1 MRITILSFQQ
11 HRNAG
16 LEPAES
22 EYLKRLSRHAK
33 VELRTARLRN
43 GDGAVP
49 DDLLKAQRIV
59 GLFVEGEMLSS
70 AGLAQ
75 RLQGWMNQGCS
86 HLLLV
91 IGGAEGMPAR
101 AAAQVRER
109 WSLSQLTFSHQLARL
124 ILLEAVYR
132 AFDILHGGRYH
143 K

>member
-1 MRITILSFQQ
+1 MKISIVSFQQ
-11 HRNAG
+11 HRNAE
-16 LEPAES
+16 LEAAER
-22 EYLKRLSRHAK
+22 EYVKRLSRHAR
-33 VELRTARLRN
+33 VELHALKGREADA
-43 GDGAVP
+43 GIPAH
-49 DDLLKAQRIV
+49 LLKAQRIV

-109 WSLSQLTFSHQLARL
+109 WSLSRVTFSHQLARL

>member
-1 MRITILSFQQ
+1 MKGRDAD
-11 HRNAG
+11 AG
-16 LEPAES
+16 IPE
-22 EYLKRLSRHAK
+22 H
-33 VELRTARLRN
+33 
-43 GDGAVP
+43 
-49 DDLLKAQRIV
+49 LLKAQRIV
-59 GLFVEGEMLSS
+59 GLFVEGEMLSL

-91 IGGAEGMPAR
+91 IGGSEGMPAR

-124 ILLEAVYR
+124 ILLGAVYC